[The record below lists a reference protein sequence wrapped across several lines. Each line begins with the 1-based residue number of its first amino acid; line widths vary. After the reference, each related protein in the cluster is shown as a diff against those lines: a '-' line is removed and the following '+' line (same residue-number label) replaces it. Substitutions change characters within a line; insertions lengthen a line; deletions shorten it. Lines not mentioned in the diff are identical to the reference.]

1 MKKIL
6 MLNYEFPPLGGG
18 AGNATKYLLREF
30 SRFDNLEIDLVTSST
45 DKFRIENFSKNIR
58 IFYIDI
64 GKNGNIH
71 YQSNRDLIIYSWKAF
86 WFCLGMK
93 SRTKYD
99 FVHAFFGIP
108 CGFIAMIL
116 RLPYIVSLRGT
127 DVPFHTNRYF
137 WLDFFIFRFLSRL
150 IWHRAVCVVA
160 NSNNLA
166 AEAHCTA
173 PQQRISVIANGID
186 MNLACSQEKLDGVL
200 TLISTS
206 RLIEVKGIKFL
217 LEAFILLLKS
227 YTNVRLLIV
236 GDGPLME
243 ELKSIA
249 NEETGIGKVE
259 FLGALPHEE
268 VLGLYHQAD
277 VFVLPSLNE
286 GMSNSLLE
294 AMAAGLAVIA
304 TDTGGAREIISEEN
318 GFIVKK
324 RDSRDIFLALEK
336 FYLDRNKLQSA
347 KKASREKI
355 KDYDWQKVAQSYFG
369 LYGRTKNK

>member
-127 DVPFHTNRYF
+127 DVPFYNERYF
-137 WLDFFIFRFLSRL
+137 WFDFFVFRFFSRL
-150 IWHRAVCVVA
+150 IWKKSRF
-160 NSNNLA
+160 
-166 AEAHCTA
+166 
-173 PQQRISVIANGID
+173 VIANSGD
-186 MNLACSQEKLDGVL
+186 LKELAQKNRPKQEIQIISNGVDL
-200 TLISTS
+200 NEIHPVKKQESDFVVISTS
-206 RLIEVKGIKFL
+206 RLIERKGVRFLVEAFARLSKKYSNVKLIVAGDGGLKIELEGISSKDIENGNIKFL
-217 LEAFILLLKS
+217 GAISHNKVLE
-227 YTNVRLLIV
+227 
-236 GDGPLME
+236 
-243 ELKSIA
+243 
-249 NEETGIGKVE
+249 
-259 FLGALPHEE
+259 
-268 VLGLYHQAD
+268 LYKESD

-286 GMSNSLLE
+286 GMSNSMLE
-294 AMAAGLAVIA
+294 AMASGLAIIT
-304 TDTGGAREIISEEN
+304 TDTGGARDLIDDDN
-318 GFIVKK
+318 GSLIAEKNS
-324 RDSRDIFLALEK
+324 DNIFKALEMM
-336 FYLDRNKLQSA
+336 YLDREKLEQMKIESRKRVECMGWDNVA
-347 KKASREKI
+347 KK
-355 KDYDWQKVAQSYFG
+355 YFEI
-369 LYGRTKNK
+369 YGKC